1 VGKRKR
7 RMTLAA
13 GQADPQISPN
23 PGTDCLGPWGS
34 VMEPPWKTA
43 LADADHGK
51 SAEMRM
57 RFIR

>member
-1 VGKRKR
+1 
-7 RMTLAA
+7 
-13 GQADPQISPN
+13 
-23 PGTDCLGPWGS
+23 
-34 VMEPPWKTA
+34 MEPPWKTA